1 MCGIFTILNN
11 TNTFTPGY
19 VEEEFNKIKH
29 RGKKISNLSHVG
41 MKITMGNH
49 SNEEDNIQPIIDG
62 DIILICDG
70 TIFNY
75 AELCRYTNTQPKTNN
90 NNEIIIHLYRRY
102 GIEHT
107 LQLLDGDYCF
117 ILLDNSSKGEYFKLY
132 IAKDPFGTRTLY
144 MLSPDNI
151 NPNSEKD
158 QIIAFSS
165 ELKGLYNFWRKLT
178 VPSDENGKKK
188 PKSKSK
194 ASLAAEE
201 KELLERKY
209 SINDIEAGTYTVLQ
223 MSSKVFSSWNIL
235 THKCRYYSTGFNSIM
250 YHSSPQYHDK
260 EVVQNIQRF
269 LIRCIEKRCSM
280 SNGKKMACLLSGGI
294 DSSIVAGLV
303 RQYHVSH
310 GLGQLE
316 TYSLTIEGGEDSSYA
331 KRVAEYLGTNH
342 TEILI
347 KEKDIYDV
355 IPEVIRIIESYD
367 VATVRGAACNYII
380 AKYIANYSE
389 ATVIFTG
396 DGADELFGGYL
407 YMYLADDSME
417 FDCEIRRAIKN
428 MAKFDMVRLNK
439 IMSYFGFQLL
449 LPYLD
454 RSLVQYYLSVPPQ
467 IRFHTRNAQCEKFLM
482 RLAFIYDY
490 YRNSN
495 DNIILP
501 EDCIWRT
508 KEEFFDGITNPEKP
522 SYIFMQEYTNGL
534 FMREFINIIAKLEE
548 RNNIY
553 RECSLL
559 SPITNEMNGHLI
571 PETAEQY
578 IYRKEFEKNYKGCG
592 RSVLDEFWIPKYND
606 KVYDPSA
613 RTLELYNQQEEDLEN
628 IENNENIDIL
638 RKLGVIVDKNAQ
650 EEQQPY
656 EEKNKE

>member
-19 VEEEFNKIKH
+19 VEEEFNKIKQ

-41 MKITMGNH
+41 MKITMGIH
-49 SNEEDNIQPIIDG
+49 SNEDTNIQPIIDG

-70 TIFNY
+70 NIFNY
-75 AELCRYTNTQPKTNN
+75 EELCRYTNTHPKTNN

-107 LQLLDGDYCF
+107 LQLLDGDYSF
-117 ILLDNSSKGEYFKLY
+117 ILLDNSNKGDYFKLY

-151 NPNSEKD
+151 NINSEKD

-165 ELKGLYNFWRKLT
+165 ELKGLYNFWRKLK
-178 VPSDENGKKK
+178 VPLDDNGKKK
-188 PKSKSK
+188 PKPRSKI
-194 ASLAAEE
+194 AIAAEE
-201 KELLERKY
+201 KELLERNY
-209 SINDIEAGTYTVLQ
+209 SIKDFEAGTYTVLH

-235 THKCRYYSTGFNSIM
+235 LHKCRYYSTGFNSIM

-260 EVVQNIQRF
+260 EIVLNIQRY
-269 LIRCIEKRCSM
+269 LIRCIEKRCSI
-280 SNGKKMACLLSGGI
+280 SNGKKMACLLSGGV

-310 GLGQLE
+310 GLEQLE

-331 KRVAEYLGTNH
+331 KRVAEYIGTNH
-342 TEILI
+342 TEIVI

-355 IPEVIRIIESYD
+355 IPEVIRIIENYD
-367 VATVRGAACNYII
+367 VATVRAAACNYII
-380 AKYIANYSE
+380 AKYISNYSD
-389 ATVIFTG
+389 ATIIFTG

-407 YMYLADDSME
+407 YMYLADDSIE
-417 FDCEIRRAIKN
+417 FDCEIRRSIKN
-428 MAKFDMVRLNK
+428 MAKFDMIRLNK
-439 IMSYFGFQLL
+439 IMSYFGFEVL

-482 RLAFIYDY
+482 RLSFIYEY

-522 SYIFMQEYTNGL
+522 SHIFMQEYTNGL
-534 FMREFINIIAKLEE
+534 FMREFINMIPKLEE

-559 SPITNEMNGHLI
+559 SSITNEMNGHLI

-592 RSVLDEFWIPKYND
+592 NSVLDEFWIPKYND
-606 KVYDPSA
+606 KIYDPSA
-613 RTLELYNQQEEDLEN
+613 RTLELYNQQEEDLEK
-628 IENNENIDIL
+628 IEDNEDIDLL
-638 RKLGVIVDKNAQ
+638 RKLGVIVDKNT
-650 EEQQPY
+650 EH
-656 EEKNKE
+656 EKK